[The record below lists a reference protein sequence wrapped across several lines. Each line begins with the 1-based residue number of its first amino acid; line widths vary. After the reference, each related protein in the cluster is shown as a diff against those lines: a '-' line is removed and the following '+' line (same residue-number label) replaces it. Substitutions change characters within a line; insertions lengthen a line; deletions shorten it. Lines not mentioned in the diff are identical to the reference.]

1 MLQCSSYAQT
11 ALFLFLGD
19 LEKAWGEKQ
28 WLSDIQ
34 MTSLSASPHVPEEK
48 HLLVIWLVPGTALDS
63 KKYAFAKDV
72 DRML

>member
-48 HLLVIWLVPGTALDS
+48 YFIPTIS
-63 KKYAFAKDV
+63 KRRLNKGSSSHAFK
-72 DRML
+72 